1 MLRAMSVV
9 KLNATQEI
17 YLNQSIFIYKS
28 YEKKNVPESTLE
40 FFGSVSRDS
49 SLNHSW
55 ILQILSGIVLL
66 KILRLFLNFLPD
78 IALGFIQKK
87 RYHSGITSEILSDIP
102 LRLFWTS
109 FWIFLQNSVCDFAC
123 ISLRITFEIQEI
135 KFFEIL
141 ENCFR
146 NTMEDFTINPD
157 AIHLDI

>member
-87 RYHSGITSEILSDIP
+87 TLPFRYYFWDSFGYPIAIILD
-102 LRLFWTS
+102 
-109 FWIFLQNSVCDFAC
+109 IFLDFFAELC
-123 ISLRITFEIQEI
+123 MWFCVYLLKDYFW
-135 KFFEIL
+135 
-141 ENCFR
+141 
-146 NTMEDFTINPD
+146 NPGN
-157 AIHLDI
+157 